1 MLPGQRA
8 LSADQTARR
17 VVPGVIRLFE
27 RSKIEGLQLGWLGDD
42 SLLVVIPLAYGGLA
56 RILVLPYFSF
66 FRFN

>member
-17 VVPGVIRLFE
+17 VVPGVIRLFQ

-42 SLLVVIPLAYGGLA
+42 SLLVVIPLRMAVSA
-56 RILVLPYFSF
+56 NTSASIF
-66 FRFN
+66 FFF